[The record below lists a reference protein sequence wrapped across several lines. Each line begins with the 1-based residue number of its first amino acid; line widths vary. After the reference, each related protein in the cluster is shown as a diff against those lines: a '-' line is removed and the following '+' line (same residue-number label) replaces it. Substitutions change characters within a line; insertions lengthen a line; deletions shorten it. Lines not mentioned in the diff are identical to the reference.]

1 MRLIEILRLEAT
13 AWLLGAVALAG
24 LSALAY
30 AQIGWLGIG
39 IIGLFGLLISTRI
52 DLHGGHALAESDFGS
67 GDVPH
72 YARQREVQRS
82 QTSPEHKLALTAER
96 QKRARL
102 LYLVNTVFIA
112 MTALGLGLFVL
123 YQL

>member
-1 MRLIEILRLEAT
+1 MRLIEMLRLEAT

-52 DLHGGHALAESDFGS
+52 DLHDGHALAESDFGS

-72 YARQREVQRS
+72 YARQREVERS
-82 QTSPEHKLALTAER
+82 QTSPEQRMAMTAER

-112 MTALGLGLFVL
+112 MTALGLRLFVL